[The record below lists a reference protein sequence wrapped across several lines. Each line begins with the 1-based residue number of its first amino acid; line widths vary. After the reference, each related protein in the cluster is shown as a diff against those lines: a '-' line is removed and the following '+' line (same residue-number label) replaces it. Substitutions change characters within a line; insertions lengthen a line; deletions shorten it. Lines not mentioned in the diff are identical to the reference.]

1 MAKNLFQICLL
12 GLFILTP
19 ELTHSQNKKLIIS
32 EDLANNAD
40 ELKVKMG
47 TAWFGKIWKFKFG
60 DYEVG
65 KSKMGWT
72 TTNQKSNLLNT
83 KTESNTE
90 NKFSFVLN
98 DKSSDEAIVNAMLK
112 VEFQELR
119 SFELFPNFFVGNDE
133 VISDSQFFSSLIS
146 TTSNMDETWILIM
159 DETYGSDSGYKYEAF
174 LRNGDRTI
182 SIIPTSSNKNGGD
195 SRIFSALGYEFIEN
209 DRSLCAMQYFGGGA
223 LGYNKNIV
231 WLRSDLDE
239 RMKLILAAAMTSIL
253 QFKSP

>member
-1 MAKNLFQICLL
+1 MAKHLFQICLL
-12 GLFILTP
+12 GLFLLT
-19 ELTHSQNKKLIIS
+19 THLSNAQNKKIIIS
-32 EDLANNAD
+32 DDLSNNAE
-40 ELKVKMG
+40 ELKVKVG

-65 KSKMGWT
+65 KSKLGWT

-98 DKSSDEAIVNAMLK
+98 NKSSEEAIVNAMIK
-112 VEFQELR
+112 VEVEELQ
-119 SFELFPNFFVGNDE
+119 SFELFPNFFVGNNE
-133 VISDSQFFSSLIS
+133 VLSDSHFFSSLIT
-146 TTSNMDETWILIM
+146 TTSKMDETWVMIM
-159 DETYGSDSGYKYEAF
+159 AETYDSDTGYKYEAF
-174 LRNGDRTI
+174 LRNSDRTI

-195 SRIFSALGYEFIEN
+195 ARTFPALGYEFIEN
-209 DRSLCAMQYFGGGA
+209 NKSLGAMQYFGGGA

-239 RMKLILAAAMTSIL
+239 RMKLILAAAMTSVL

>member
-1 MAKNLFQICLL
+1 MKKVNLLL
-12 GLFILTP
+12 
-19 ELTHSQNKKLIIS
+19 LIIMLTMISTTFNYAQQKDIVIADELASNS
-32 EDLANNAD
+32 E

-65 KSKMGWT
+65 KSKLGWT

-98 DKSSDEAIVNAMLK
+98 NKSSEEAIVNAMIK
-112 VEFQELR
+112 VEVKELQ
-119 SFELFPNFFVGNDE
+119 SFELFPNFFIGNNE
-133 VISDSQFFSSLIS
+133 VLSDSQFFSSLIT
-146 TTSNMDETWILIM
+146 TTSNIDETWVMIM
-159 DETYGSDSGYKYEAF
+159 AEIYDSDTGYKNEAF

-195 SRIFSALGYEFIEN
+195 ARTFPALGYEFIEN
-209 DRSLCAMQYFGGGA
+209 NKSLGAMQYFGGGA
-223 LGYNKNIV
+223 LGYNKNII

-239 RMKLILAAAMTSIL
+239 RMKLILAAAMTSVL